1 MYPSKAAID
10 SMATSTYFKQALAD
24 MNSRWVNGEYTVGL
38 SGNYEKIKSWVKL
51 DFKGNLQ
58 AVSML
63 IESMPAAREAA
74 INQWYNETHIPLIM
88 KYSGVKKTVRY
99 MRSTAAST
107 DVNPSQLPKYITV
120 YYYGTKE
127 EQVNQESSVEWA
139 AVQANMNTET
149 IDDQLTTSAV
159 IKIENVKTVI
169 K

>member
-1 MYPSKAAID
+1 
-10 SMATSTYFKQALAD
+10 
-24 MNSRWVNGEYTVGL
+24 
-38 SGNYEKIKSWVKL
+38 
-51 DFKGNLQ
+51 
-58 AVSML
+58 
-63 IESMPAAREAA
+63 
-74 INQWYNETHIPLIM
+74 
-88 KYSGVKKTVRY
+88 